1 MKKYQ
6 HYFFLLIFI
15 ISCSTPKIQVQNI
28 SGYQEVPIGDT
39 AKIFWDFLNA
49 KYVKIT
55 GNNQVFAPKDSVNFI
70 VYNSVRLEIIAYQ
83 SEYDSLSQYVYV
95 VATSDKTLPEAQ
107 KVQRGPNLIPNLL
120 ELKSKEPS
128 EYFCGFSS
136 SQFNSVSQLKIVRTK
151 FHPEKDSINLDF
163 IILDKNG
170 NLLYNLRKFTGDISL
185 DVYQGC
191 TSAESYR
198 RTMEFPLELFN
209 TRKINVHFLVE
220 KNLLNFFANFKD
232 DLIDAIKYLANDDG
246 FSLSF
251 FGVEFEYLI
260 QYQNFDK
267 AYWQIK
273 NTSINSNIELTAT
286 FKSLIELIEKIP
298 DDSNSNNILIFI
310 GKSNDN
316 SSLIYTYDEVIK
328 KANEK
333 NISLYSIIVG
343 NECSPTLFQY
353 ISKRTFGG
361 FYHLLWNQ
369 PKEISKVIGEIILS
383 NKYFY
388 SITFPN
394 QFKGKKCKEISLKIL
409 ARQGLNQIS
418 NTYSFPVLD
427 KTFYTDY
434 QAVTVYKFLDTNI
447 SKEYFPILLQLANLL
462 KKHPEVSIE
471 LIGNAS
477 IDEMPYQP
485 ELISF
490 SRANNLRKELIT
502 LGVNPNQITIKAR
515 GTTKPLFQ
523 IEDDEL
529 TKILNRRTEIRWL
542 HPSVLPYTIV
552 VNTLE
557 SEELAEK
564 EIAIWEKRGFKAY
577 YDRILTKGEVAYRV
591 ILWGYSDFKTAE
603 KTARAITKRFGI
615 QTLIE

>member
-6 HYFFLLIFI
+6 YYFFLLILI
-15 ISCSTPKIQVQNI
+15 ISCSTPKIQVRNI
-28 SGYQEVPIGDT
+28 SGYQEVTVGDT
-39 AKIFWDFLNA
+39 AKIFWDLVNA

-55 GNNQVFAPKDSVNFI
+55 GDNRVFAPKDSINFI

-83 SEYDSLSQYVYV
+83 SEQDSLSQYVYV
-95 VATSDKTLPEAQ
+95 VASFDKKLPEAQ

-120 ELKSKEPS
+120 ELKSEEPS
-128 EYFCGFSS
+128 EYFCGFSPS
-136 SQFNSVSQLKIVRTK
+136 PFNLVSQLKILRTK
-151 FHPEKDSINLDF
+151 FNSEKDSINLDF

-170 NLLYNLRKFTGDISL
+170 NLLYDLRKFTGDISL

-191 TSAESYR
+191 TSAELYR
-198 RTMEFPLELFN
+198 RTIEFPLELFN
-209 TRKINVHFLVE
+209 TGKINVHFLIE
-220 KNLLNFFANFKD
+220 KNLLNTFANFKD
-232 DLIDAIKYLANDDG
+232 ELIDAVKYLANDDG
-246 FSLSF
+246 FSLSI
-251 FGVEFEYLI
+251 FGAELQYLI
-260 QYQNFDK
+260 QLQNFDK

-273 NTSINSNIELTAT
+273 NTSFNTNIELTAT
-286 FKSLIELIEKIP
+286 FKSLIGLIDRIP
-298 DDSNSNNILIFI
+298 DDSNSILIFI
-310 GKSNDN
+310 GKSNDI

-333 NISLYSIIVG
+333 NISIYSVMVG

-361 FYHLLWNQ
+361 FYHLLWSQ
-369 PKEISKVIGEIILS
+369 PKQISKVIGEIILS
-383 NKYFY
+383 NKYYY
-388 SITFPN
+388 SIAFPN
-394 QFKGKKCKEISLKIL
+394 QFKEKKCKEISLKITP
-409 ARQGLNQIS
+409 RQGLNQIS
-418 NTYSFPVLD
+418 NIYSFPVID
-427 KTFYTDY
+427 KTFYTDF
-434 QAVTVYKFLDTNI
+434 QAVSVYKFLDTNV
-447 SKEYFPILLQLANLL
+447 SREYFPILLQLANLL
-462 KKHPEVSIE
+462 KNHPEVSVE

-477 IDEMPYQP
+477 IDEIPYKP

-490 SRANNLRKELIT
+490 SRANNIRKELIT
-502 LGVNPNQITIKAR
+502 LGVNPNQINIKAR

-529 TKILNRRTEIRWL
+529 TKTLNRRTEIRWL
-542 HPSVLPYTIV
+542 HPSVLPYIIV

-564 EIAIWEKRGFKAY
+564 EISIWEKRGFKAY
-577 YDRILTKGEVAYRV
+577 YDRILNKGDVAYRV

-603 KTARAITKRFGI
+603 KIARAITKKFGI

>member
-6 HYFFLLIFI
+6 YYFFLFILI
-15 ISCSTPKIQVQNI
+15 ISCSTPKILVQNI

-39 AKIFWDFLNA
+39 AKVFWDFLNA

-55 GNNQVFAPKDSVNFI
+55 GDNRLFAPKDSINFI
-70 VYNSVRLEIIAYQ
+70 VYNSVRLDIIAYQ
-83 SEYDSLSQYVYV
+83 SEQDSLTQYVYV
-95 VATSDKTLPEAQ
+95 VASSDKTLPEAQ

-120 ELKSKEPS
+120 ELKSEEPS
-128 EYFCGFSS
+128 EYFIGFSHS
-136 SQFNSVSQLKIVRTK
+136 PFNLVSQLKILRTK
-151 FHPEKDSINLDF
+151 FNSAKDSIKLDF

-170 NLLYNLRKFTGDISL
+170 NLIYDLRKFSGNISL
-185 DVYQGC
+185 DIYQGC
-191 TSAESYR
+191 TSAELFR
-198 RTMEFPLELFN
+198 RTMEFPFELLN
-209 TRKINVHFLVE
+209 TRKINVHFLIE
-220 KNLLNFFANFKD
+220 KNLLNAFTNFKD
-232 DLIDAIKYLANDDG
+232 DLIDAVKYLANDDG
-246 FSLSF
+246 FSLSI
-251 FGVEFEYLI
+251 FGVELEHLI
-260 QYQNFDK
+260 QLQNFHK

-273 NTSINSNIELTAT
+273 NSSFNMNIELTAT
-286 FKSLIELIEKIP
+286 FKSLIELIDKIP
-298 DDSNSNNILIFI
+298 DDSNTILIFF

-333 NISLYSIIVG
+333 NISIHSIIFG
-343 NECSPTLFQY
+343 NECRPTLFQY

-361 FYHLLWNQ
+361 FYHLLWSQ
-369 PKEISKVIGEIILS
+369 PKEISKVISEIILS
-383 NKYFY
+383 NKYYY

-394 QFKGKKCKEISLKIL
+394 QFKEKKCKEIFFKIL
-409 ARQGLNQIS
+409 ARQGLNQIY
-418 NTYSFPVLD
+418 NTYSFPVTD
-427 KTFYTDY
+427 KTFYTDF
-434 QAVTVYKFLDTNI
+434 QAISVYKFLDTNV
-447 SKEYFPILLQLANLL
+447 SRDYFPILLQLANLL
-462 KKHPEVSIE
+462 KNHPEVSVE

-477 IDEMPYQP
+477 FDEIPYQP
-485 ELISF
+485 DSLSF
-490 SRANNLRKELIT
+490 SRANNVRKELIT

-523 IEDDEL
+523 IEDNEL

-564 EIAIWEKRGFKAY
+564 EISIWEKRGFKAY
-577 YDRILTKGEVAYRV
+577 YDRIFTKGEVAYRV
-591 ILWGYSDFKTAE
+591 ILWGYSDFKTAK
-603 KTARAITKRFGI
+603 KTARAITKKFGI